1 MDPTHLNPSSC
12 PHPIHVLP
20 NGHIP
25 SRLAH
30 LTEPN
35 RRSLGKLGSRCRT
48 QEGRRAGALSRGGRR
63 AVRAT
68 SATGR
73 SAPVYRVFSATG
85 MSAPAPSFRGRNSS
99 RRHAPRATAA
109 TTAAS
114 TIMLFTFM
122 VFSPS
127 SARGKP
133 NAAGGCFRRPDFG
146 HFASSAMPPAMQ
158 AHAKPILNQCMRVR
172 ERSAATEV
180 GTARLAVEVGM
191 GRSVCSSA
199 LRRSTNERISHF
211 SPRLLLLHRTACSLS
226 DSIRQVQC
234 GIVMCIE
241 ITNRLQIFHV
251 I

>member
-1 MDPTHLNPSSC
+1 MVPRLTGAAGQAWVALTNAGSEASRSP
-12 PHPIHVLP
+12 LP
-20 NGHIP
+20 
-25 SRLAH
+25 
-30 LTEPN
+30 
-35 RRSLGKLGSRCRT
+35 RRSQSGTRHP
-48 QEGRRAGALSRGGRR
+48 
-63 AVRAT
+63 
-68 SATGR
+68 SATDR

-158 AHAKPILNQCMRVR
+158 AHAKPILNQCMRGPR
-172 ERSAATEV
+172 
-180 GTARLAVEVGM
+180 AVSGNR
-191 GRSVCSSA
+191 GGNRSVGG
-199 LRRSTNERISHF
+199 RGGDGKI
-211 SPRLLLLHRTACSLS
+211 RL
-226 DSIRQVQC
+226 
-234 GIVMCIE
+234 
-241 ITNRLQIFHV
+241 F
-251 I
+251 